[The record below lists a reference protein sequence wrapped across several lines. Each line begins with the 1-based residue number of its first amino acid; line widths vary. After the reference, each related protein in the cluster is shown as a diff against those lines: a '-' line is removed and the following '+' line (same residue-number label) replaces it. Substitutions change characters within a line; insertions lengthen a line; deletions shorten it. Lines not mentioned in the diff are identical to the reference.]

1 MKEMS
6 DQVRGILFVV
16 ASLLILFAWGHFY
29 KPPVTPPET
38 HPNQAQTAAPVKPS
52 ETEQQASA
60 PAGGAEKVSRGKTK
74 GGKEAEA
81 AAAGAANAAVVEA
94 SEEKTVVVQSP
105 LYRVELSNRGG
116 VVKTWELL
124 KYMNDQK
131 PPRPLDL
138 VNDTVAKELGWPF
151 SLVMADAQ
159 LEAKAN
165 SGLYEIETHPF
176 STAVPHTAELKVT
189 NNAPVPQP
197 VSDAGL
203 VAPIEVDMHWSDGHL
218 DVTKKLKFD
227 LNYEMTVE
235 VAATLDGKPEP
246 VAVAWRGGFGDKAV
260 YNAAQLVTVFYKTGG
275 KLNLLQ
281 YKKLGVSGNQ
291 SQPALQYGPLEFTGI
306 EDQFFTAAFLPDGTD
321 VSLWHWMQN
330 HSTTGA
336 DGKQTTVPEAEM
348 AAGTTAAAPLRVR
361 LYVGPKEL
369 RQLEELRPSL
379 GELVN
384 FGWTGIIA
392 KPLLWILQTL
402 HTKVPNWGWCIVLM
416 TLVINLAMFPLKMK
430 SWRSMQKMQKVA
442 PEIRQIQDRYKK
454 YSMSDPRK
462 KKMNEEVMA
471 VYSREGIN
479 PMGSCLPMVFQM
491 PIWWALWRVLG
502 GAIELR
508 HAPFLG
514 WIHDLSAMD
523 PYYILPIGMT
533 IMMYLMT
540 KMTPQTTVDPAQQK
554 MMTLMPLMMGFIFF
568 RLSSGLNLYMFT
580 SNLVGVGQQYY
591 LNKTDPLPSKSKFKK
606 KEKVIDA

>member
-1 MKEMS
+1 VKEMS

-29 KPPVTPPET
+29 KPPVPP
-38 HPNQAQTAAPVKPS
+38 PQANPAQSSAPFNPQGSQQGATGSASSSATAAKS
-52 ETEQQASA
+52 G
-60 PAGGAEKVSRGKTK
+60 AGN
-74 GGKEAEA
+74 A
-81 AAAGAANAAVVEA
+81 AAAANPTVAEA
-94 SEEKTVVVQSP
+94 SEEKTVVVESA

-116 VVKTWELL
+116 VVKTWQLN
-124 KYMNDQK
+124 KYMDDQK

-138 VNDTVAKELGWPF
+138 VNDSVAQELGWPF
-151 SLVMADAQ
+151 SLLMTDPQ

-165 SGLYEIETHPF
+165 SALYQVQAFGAQSMAVEKSGTGANAAT
-176 STAVPHTAELKVT
+176 TAAAVA
-189 NNAPVPQP
+189 AARAA
-197 VSDAGL
+197 AGQGPL
-203 VAPIEVDMHWSDGHL
+203 QAPIKIIFHWSDGHL
-218 DVTKKLKFD
+218 NVTKT
-227 LNYEMTVE
+227 LNFSENYQTTVE
-235 VAATLDGKPEP
+235 VEATLDGKPQP
-246 VAVAWRGGFGDKAV
+246 VALAWRGGFGDKAV
-260 YNAAQLVTVFYKTGG
+260 YNAAQLVTVYYKTGG

-291 SQPALQYGPLEFTGI
+291 SQPAVQYGPLEFAGV

-330 HSTTGA
+330 HNVTA
-336 DGKQTTVPEAEM
+336 DGKQTSEPEAQM
-348 AAGTTAAAPLRVR
+348 AAGTTTGAPLRVR
-361 LYVGPKEL
+361 VFVGPKDL
-369 RQLEELRPSL
+369 SLLEKIQPPLA
-379 GELVN
+379 ELVN
-384 FGWTGIIA
+384 FGWTGVIA

-402 HTKVPNWGWCIVLM
+402 HSKVSNWGWCIVLM

-430 SWRSMQKMQKVA
+430 SWRSMQKMQKVG

-479 PMGSCLPMVFQM
+479 PLGSCLPMVFQM
-491 PIWWALWRVLG
+491 PIWWALWRVLN

-508 HAPFLG
+508 HAPWMG

-540 KMTPQTTVDPAQQK
+540 KMTPQTTTDPAQQK
-554 MMTLMPLMMGFIFF
+554 MMALMPLMMGFIFF

-580 SNLVGVGQQYY
+580 SNLVGIGQQYY
-591 LNKTDPLPSKSKFKK
+591 LNKSEPLPAKGKFKK
-606 KEKVIDA
+606 KVIDA

>member
-29 KPPVTPPET
+29 KPPVPPPQ
-38 HPNQAQTAAPVKPS
+38 PNPTQTSAPVGQQGS
-52 ETEQQASA
+52 QQASA
-60 PAGGAEKVSRGKTK
+60 QSGATGNSSS
-74 GGKEAEA
+74 
-81 AAAGAANAAVVEA
+81 ANAAKSGATAAPNPSVIEA
-94 SEEKTVVVQSP
+94 NEEKTVVVQSA

-116 VVKTWELL
+116 VVKTWQLN
-124 KYMNDQK
+124 KYMDDQK
-131 PPRPLDL
+131 PPHPLDL
-138 VNDTVAKELGWPF
+138 VNDSVAQQLGWPF
-151 SLVMADAQ
+151 SLVLPDAQ

-165 SGLYEIETHPF
+165 SALYQVQAVSAQTVAADKTGTGSHAAT
-176 STAVPHTAELKVT
+176 TAAAVTTRDTAGSLE
-189 NNAPVPQP
+189 
-197 VSDAGL
+197 
-203 VAPIEVDMHWSDGHL
+203 APIKVIFHWSDGHL
-218 DVTKKLKFD
+218 DVTKSLNFSE
-227 LNYEMTVE
+227 NYETTVD
-235 VAATLDGKPEP
+235 VSVTLDGKPQP

-260 YNAAQLVTVFYKTGG
+260 YNAAQLVTVYYKTGG

-291 SQPALQYGPLEFTGI
+291 SQPAIQYGPLEFAGV

-321 VSLWHWMQN
+321 ISLWHWMQN
-330 HSTTGA
+330 HSLLA
-336 DGKQTTVPEAEM
+336 DGKQTSEPEAEM
-348 AAGTTAAAPLRVR
+348 AAGTTSGAPLRVR
-361 LYVGPKEL
+361 VFVGPKDLGLLEKLQPPLAEL
-369 RQLEELRPSL
+369 I
-379 GELVN
+379 N

-416 TLVINLAMFPLKMK
+416 TLVINIAMFPLKMK
-430 SWRSMQKMQKVA
+430 SWRSMQKMQKVG

-479 PMGSCLPMVFQM
+479 PMGSCLPMLFQM
-491 PIWWALWRVLG
+491 PIWWALWRVLN

-508 HAPFLG
+508 HAPWMG

-540 KMTPQTTVDPAQQK
+540 KMTPQTTTDPAQQK
-554 MMTLMPLMMGFIFF
+554 MMALMPLMMGFIFF

-580 SNLVGVGQQYY
+580 SNLVGIGQQYY
-591 LNKTDPLPSKSKFKK
+591 LNKSEPMPAKGKFKK
-606 KEKVIDA
+606 KIIDA

>member
-1 MKEMS
+1 VKEMS

-29 KPPVTPPET
+29 KPPVPP
-38 HPNQAQTAAPVKPS
+38 PQTNPS
-52 ETEQQASA
+52 QASA
-60 PAGGAEKVSRGKTK
+60 PVGQQGSQQSSVQSGAAGKASTSAR
-74 GGKEAEA
+74 ASA
-81 AAAGAANAAVVEA
+81 AAANPSAVEA
-94 SEEKTVVVQSP
+94 SAEQIVVVQSA

-116 VVKTWELL
+116 VVKTWQLN
-124 KYMNDQK
+124 KYFDDQK
-131 PPRPLDL
+131 PPHPLDL
-138 VNDTVAKELGWPF
+138 VNDSVAQQLGWPF
-151 SLVMADAQ
+151 SLVLTDPQ

-165 SGLYEIETHPF
+165 AGLYQIETHVIP
-176 STAVPHTAELKVT
+176 STVAYKAELKPG
-189 NNAPVPQP
+189 NGPFVPP
-197 VSDAGL
+197 VSATGL
-203 VAPIEVDMHWSDGHL
+203 YAPIEVDMHWSDGHL
-218 DVTKKLKFD
+218 DVQKKLRFD
-227 LNYEMTVE
+227 FNYETTVD
-235 VAATLDGKPEP
+235 VSVTLDGKPQP

-260 YNAAQLVTVFYKTGG
+260 YNAAQLVTVYYKTGG

-291 SQPALQYGPLEFTGI
+291 SQPAIQYGPLEFAGV

-321 VSLWHWMQN
+321 ISLWHWMQN
-330 HSTTGA
+330 HSVLA
-336 DGKQTTVPEAEM
+336 DGKQTSEPEAEM
-348 AAGTTAAAPLRVR
+348 AAGTTTGAPLRVR
-361 LYVGPKEL
+361 VFVGPKDLGLLEKLQPPLAEL
-369 RQLEELRPSL
+369 I
-379 GELVN
+379 N

-416 TLVINLAMFPLKMK
+416 TLVINIAMFPLKMK
-430 SWRSMQKMQKVA
+430 SWRSMQKMQKVG

-479 PMGSCLPMVFQM
+479 PMGSCVPMLFQM
-491 PIWWALWRVLG
+491 PIWWALWRVLN

-508 HAPFLG
+508 HAPWMG

-540 KMTPQTTVDPAQQK
+540 KMTPQTSTDPAQQK
-554 MMTLMPLMMGFIFF
+554 MLALMPLMMGFIFF

-580 SNLVGVGQQYY
+580 SNLVGIGQQYY
-591 LNKTDPLPSKSKFKK
+591 LNKSEPMPAKGKFKK
-606 KEKVIDA
+606 KIIDA